1 MENIDNGTAGIDGSG
16 TGGVGEQGLDSGSGA
31 GSDGSGTDGIASTV
45 RRGRGR
51 PPGSGKSGAGSG
63 GSCDVSGAGGT
74 GGDDGGNAEF
84 AGTSG
89 DTGSDTG
96 YDTGGTS
103 GNAGGKRG
111 RKKKAAAVIDAGVTA
126 QIAMVL
132 VGLHDTI
139 ADLTN
144 EPLLKISPAQATGL
158 AEALGKV
165 MDYYV
170 PKLTMNDGQAALLGL
185 GIACAAVYGP
195 KAIMIVKK
203 RKARASNVVP
213 INATQTL

>member
-16 TGGVGEQGLDSGSGA
+16 TGGVGEPGLDSGSGA
-31 GSDGSGTDGIASTV
+31 GSDGSGTVGSASTV

-51 PPGSGKSGAGSG
+51 PPGSGKSGAGSS
-63 GSCDVSGAGGT
+63 GSGDVSSAGGT
-74 GGDDGGNAEF
+74 SGARGGDDGGNAEF
-84 AGTSG
+84 AGP
-89 DTGSDTG
+89 DTGAVTD
-96 YDTGGTS
+96 GTS
-103 GNAGGKRG
+103 GNAAGKRG
-111 RKKKAAAVIDAGVTA
+111 RKKKAAVVVDAGVTA

-132 VGLHDTI
+132 VGLHDTV
-139 ADLTN
+139 ADLAN

-195 KAIMIVKK
+195 KAIMIMKK
-203 RKARASNVVP
+203 RKARASNDTP
-213 INATQTL
+213 TL